1 MVHKKPQHR
10 RLRGDW
16 SLKNINNMA
25 DSSEKVSFRVDMQC
39 SSLRAKAFLV
49 FDRGSQP
56 IGGLSANSRPT
67 LYRHAANKLPTC
79 CQQSA
84 DCWQKIFVKG
94 GKLQS
99 ADSWSTV
106 GQQLA
111 DCRPAVDQQSAD
123 CWPTVGRLL
132 VNSRPTVGW
141 GSCSSFFPC
150 ILATLLY
157 AIIHWLSFRRVMSS
171 YESTAKQPILFCRIY
186 SSIQMQE
193 AFEFF
198 WSSFANEHNTQP
210 KSTRRNVKLNKF
222 ASGTQALQDLLHKHL
237 FTSSVWNFCH

>member
-1 MVHKKPQHR
+1 MVQKKPQHR

-67 LYRHAANKLPTC
+67 LYRHAANSRPTNG
-79 CQQSA
+79 QQSA
-84 DCWQKIFVKG
+84 NCWQKIFVKG
-94 GKLQS
+94 GKRQS

-111 DCRPAVDQQSAD
+111 NSRPTD
-123 CWPTVGRLL
+123 GRLL

-141 GSCSSFFPC
+141 GSCSSFFPKF
-150 ILATLLY
+150 
-157 AIIHWLSFRRVMSS
+157 LSHQF
-171 YESTAKQPILFCRIY
+171 THKIQIKLF
-186 SSIQMQE
+186 
-193 AFEFF
+193 
-198 WSSFANEHNTQP
+198 
-210 KSTRRNVKLNKF
+210 
-222 ASGTQALQDLLHKHL
+222 
-237 FTSSVWNFCH
+237 